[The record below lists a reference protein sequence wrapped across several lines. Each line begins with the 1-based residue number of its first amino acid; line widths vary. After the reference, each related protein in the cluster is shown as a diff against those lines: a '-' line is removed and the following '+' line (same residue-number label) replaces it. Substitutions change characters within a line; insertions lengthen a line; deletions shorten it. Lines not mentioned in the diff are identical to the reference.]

1 MSESSEVRGRNIM
14 IAVTTAAV
22 VIVAAVAAA
31 VGLSGSSDDDGT
43 VAVGPAETQTD
54 GDGGSTTPDDQQLA
68 TGEGTTM
75 LPEAMSGQQAIDA
88 LGDKLAVVA
97 ERNNMTAE
105 KLRKLLL
112 TDSTL
117 HVTPAGSLLYVDTMT
132 PPPSE

>member
-1 MSESSEVRGRNIM
+1 MSESSEIRGRNIM

-22 VIVAAVAAA
+22 VIVVAVAVA
-31 VGLSGSSDDDGT
+31 VGWSNRSGDDGT
-43 VAVGPAETQTD
+43 VAVGPSDAQTD
-54 GDGGSTTPDDQQLA
+54 DDASSATPGDERMA
-68 TGEGTTM
+68 AGEGTM
-75 LPEAMSGQQAIDA
+75 LPEAMSGQEAVDA

-117 HVTPAGSLLYVDTMT
+117 HVTPSGSLLYVDTMT